1 MEEKAR
7 DNYKDATPILR
18 VQSQNQAGVKVDVKA
33 GHQNVEY
40 QQLQGWSNN
49 VRNFVIDPV

>member
-7 DNYKDATPILR
+7 DNHKDASPKLR
-18 VQSQNQAGVKVDVKA
+18 VQSQNQAGVKVDVEA

-40 QQLQGWSNN
+40 EQLQRWGHN
-49 VRNFVIDPV
+49 VRNFVVDPV